1 MFPRAHVARGL
12 VVNLESIQKK
22 AEHAFPPEFLS
33 PVLPDVW
40 YGNKMAGIRKNA
52 LRHDCVNVRVP
63 VDKVAEGLYG
73 PDHCRHAAV
82 AFNLKPEHIAD
93 SVVCRPAEFTEK
105 FPVVAKID
113 PQPFRDGKDP
123 LTVRHIGKH
132 LLIKAMSEH
141 KGAFLVAGG
150 AAGALAA

>member
-12 VVNLESIQKK
+12 VVNFEGIQKK
-22 AEHAFPPEFLS
+22 AEHTFAPESLS
-33 PVLPDVW
+33 LMLPDVW
-40 YGNKMAGIRKNA
+40 YGNKVAGIRENS
-52 LRHDCVNVRVP
+52 LRYDSMNMRVP
-63 VDKVAEGLYG
+63 VDKISKSLHG

-82 AFNLKPEHIAD
+82 PFNLKPEHIAD

-132 LLIKAMSEH
+132 LLVKAMSEH